1 MSWRGKQA
9 IVCAYWQSV
18 SAIIIVTIMTTDF
31 FQGQWDYIQEIQLE
45 NIMIIGGFNEQS
57 LKMQSETME
66 TSVATVQIGD
76 DYLFQG
82 GSNDDGVEQ
91 TYLNTVYRLME
102 LRWIGFATV
111 RDGDTW
117 KDYQV
122 SEFMIQ
128 HQ

>member
-1 MSWRGKQA
+1 
-9 IVCAYWQSV
+9 
-18 SAIIIVTIMTTDF
+18 
-31 FQGQWDYIQEIQLE
+31 
-45 NIMIIGGFNEQS
+45 MIIGGFNEQS